1 MMNRAANM
9 LQNRIIKLFSGPVVG
24 CIVSGIAIA
33 ANMQYAM
40 AAVLGLGTF
49 MVTWWLNAGY
59 SLLPNAMQFCLLT
72 IHKQVLIDFMA

>member
-33 ANMQYAM
+33 AHMQYAM

-59 SLLPNAMQFCLLT
+59 SLLPNVMQFCLLT
-72 IHKQVLIDFMA
+72 YYSQARID